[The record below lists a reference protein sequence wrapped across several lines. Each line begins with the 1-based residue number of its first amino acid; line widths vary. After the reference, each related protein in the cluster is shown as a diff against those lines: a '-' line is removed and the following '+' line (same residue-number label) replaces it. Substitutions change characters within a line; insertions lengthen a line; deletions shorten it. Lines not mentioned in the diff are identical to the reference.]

1 MDYEI
6 KIERAGANC
15 FAHIPDVPGCLATGD
30 TIEEVNQNVHTAI
43 QSHLEALQEVEGES
57 ATQ

>member
-6 KIERAGANC
+6 KIERAGANW
-15 FAHIPDVPGCLATGD
+15 FARIPDLPGCLATGD
-30 TIEEVNQNVHTAI
+30 TIEEVNQKIRTAI